1 MEALM
6 YIAIAV
12 LVLGGLMWNTFRLLE
27 FTNRYLERP
36 RRRKDE
42 QDHAPPPQAQD
53 HSDD

>member
-1 MEALM
+1 MEALL

-36 RRRKDE
+36 RRKDGKTG
-42 QDHAPPPQAQD
+42 DAAPPAE
-53 HSDD
+53 HGERDD

>member
-1 MEALM
+1 MEALF

-36 RRRKDE
+36 RRSEDE
-42 QDHAPPPQAQD
+42 KGDTAPPAG
-53 HSDD
+53 HGERDD